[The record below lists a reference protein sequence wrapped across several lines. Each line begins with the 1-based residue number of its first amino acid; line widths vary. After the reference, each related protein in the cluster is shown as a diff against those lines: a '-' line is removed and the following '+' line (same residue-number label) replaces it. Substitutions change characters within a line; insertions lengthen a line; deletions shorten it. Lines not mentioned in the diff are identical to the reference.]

1 MQPTEAAQATGSPPA
16 PFGDRVQAERPAH
29 WYPRRSRAA
38 LAPGGI
44 DVGWI
49 KALGAKALAQ
59 GPDFRQLLLN
69 GARGG
74 AETRFQAAD
83 GLIVEAAPVAAGGGG
98 QAGMQGIRVHL
109 AECIRDLA
117 WIAWCTGR
125 FARMVT
131 SGSGIARAAQQP
143 PDQGLHP

>member
-1 MQPTEAAQATGSPPA
+1 M
-16 PFGDRVQAERPAH
+16 
-29 WYPRRSRAA
+29 
-38 LAPGGI
+38 
-44 DVGWI
+44 
-49 KALGAKALAQ
+49 GAKALAQ

-74 AETRFQAAD
+74 AETRFQAD
-83 GLIVEAAPVAAGGGG
+83 DEIGTIMVALWW
-98 QAGMQGIRVHL
+98 QAVALRPVHL

-143 PDQGLHP
+143 PDQGRHP